1 MNGQALGLTS
11 GLIEL
16 EGVGPRRARQ
26 MAALGLTNIGKLVAH
41 LPIRHEWHE
50 PVRPISQLAEGEQ
63 ATALGEVTATRLA
76 GRYPKQRL
84 EAKLTDESGSID
96 LVWFNGAFLRHTIQ
110 PGVRLRVRGKVVL
123 YNHHLKLNNPMF
135 DVLPEV
141 DDDKPEP
148 ADALDRRLVP
158 VYPAGEGL
166 KSQAIAQA
174 IARALPIALPLIED
188 HLPEDFRQ
196 SRAMPQLR
204 EAYRMQHAPADD
216 DEVASSRRRLAYDE
230 LLMLQL
236 GVHLR
241 RAQLRQA
248 GNAIALRAD
257 EALHERILARLPY
270 TPTPGQLQAMRELAA
285 DLSKTTPANRL
296 IQGDVG
302 SGKTMVAAYAMLM
315 AVASGCQAAI
325 MAPTEVL
332 AEQHERSLRAMLHK
346 ADVRVAM
353 LTGSLNA
360 ADRQR
365 VLADI
370 ALGHADIVVGTH
382 ALLTESVR
390 FKSLALAIIDEQ
402 HRFGVQQRAAL
413 REKAGDTIPHTLVMT
428 ATPIPRT
435 IAISVLGD
443 LDITTIADMPPG
455 RAAVHT
461 ELVPT
466 AARDWAYA
474 QLRQHVEKAGRA
486 FVIAPAIGGDEH
498 QLEIADPPADQSDAD
513 TPKEPFVGVVDLAR
527 ELEKGHLAGLKL
539 GILHGRM
546 NTATREAVM
555 ERFRA
560 GDTKVLIAT
569 TIVEVGVDIPG
580 VTCMV
585 VEQADRFGLAQL
597 HQLRGRLG
605 RGQVPQGLSPT
616 CLLVADATTD
626 IGTQRLK
633 AIAHT
638 TDGFKLAEADFAL
651 RGPGELFGSRQWG
664 ALPLRVADLVKDA
677 KLLELARRD
686 ARAWV
691 DRSPNLANPEDA
703 VLKKRVLRTVGQW
716 LGLADVG

>member
-1 MNGQALGLTS
+1 MTEQALSLTS
-11 GLIEL
+11 PLMLLGGI
-16 EGVGPRRARQ
+16 GPRRARQ

-41 LPIRHEWHE
+41 LPARHEWHE
-50 PVRPISQLAEGEQ
+50 PARRINQLVVGQQ
-63 ATALGEVTATRLA
+63 ASTSGEVTATRLV
-76 GRYPKQRL
+76 GQYPRRRL
-84 EAKLTDESGSID
+84 EAKLTDDTGSID
-96 LVWFNGAFLRHTIQ
+96 LVWFNGAFHRHTVQ
-110 PGVRLRVRGKVVL
+110 PGVVLRVRGKVAL
-123 YNHHLKLNNPMF
+123 YNHHPRLNNPLF
-135 DVLPEV
+135 EVVPE
-141 DDDKPEP
+141 DEPGKPKDTGP
-148 ADALDRRLVP
+148 DDRRLVP

-188 HLPEDFRQ
+188 HLPEDFRD
-196 SRAMPQLR
+196 SRAMPELR

-216 DEVASSRRRLAYDE
+216 DEVGASRRRLAYDE

-360 ADRQR
+360 AERQR
-365 VLADI
+365 ILADL

-461 ELVPT
+461 EVVPK
-466 AARDWAYA
+466 ASRDWAYA
-474 QLRQHVEKAGRA
+474 QVRHHVENGGRA

-498 QLEIADPPADQSDAD
+498 QLELDQSPSD
-513 TPKEPFVGVVDLAR
+513 TPEGDTPREPFVGVLDLAR
-527 ELEKGHLAGLKL
+527 ELEQGHLAGLQT
-539 GILHGRM
+539 GVLHGRM

-560 GDTKVLIAT
+560 GETRILIAT
-569 TIVEVGVDIPG
+569 TIVEVGVDVPG

-605 RGQVPQGLSPT
+605 RGQVPQGLQPT

-626 IGTQRLK
+626 IGAQRLK
-633 AIAHT
+633 AIART

-664 ALPLRVADLVKDA
+664 ALPFRVADLVLDA